1 MMTRRCNA
9 AVAVWLAFGALAVAA
24 PTGPAAGPAAD
35 PAKAFDTQ
43 YASRVAAA
51 AASPQEADDLAL
63 ADELLA
69 TAGMPET
76 DPALLPPLCR
86 NAYDLSSK
94 HTKGFR
100 TAMKAMTLLAKTVPE
115 RKNACQ
121 EKILDLFQNR
131 YAKSRGAEKAKAGG
145 VLVATLVRFADGR
158 AAADD
163 FAGAARLYRRAMPLA
178 ANLRNVDRIEL
189 QTKLNHAVTRQGFR
203 SQAEKLKA
211 DLRSDPGNQAIRDE
225 LVRIYVVELNDP
237 DTASKQLGLKADDVT
252 SRYVLLAGMSIE
264 RLPARALVEL
274 GRWYQDLAAK
284 SSTQGRLTSL
294 ARAKTYYERY
304 LETNAAASADRDDV
318 AAHLRDVDNVL
329 AKIATVSP
337 KVVVLSDPEF
347 NARYAK
353 NFPRSANVGAGGKA
367 FASSHWGGRL
377 PQNVFGGARTGV
389 VWSLNGPQGWF
400 LAKWEPPVRGRH
412 ILVITR
418 DGKRGTDAW
427 GNATVAI
434 NGNRPV
440 RMDGMSSGKTM
451 IVDLGLVVPITTVR
465 LTINGT
471 AYPGLA
477 GIEVHPEAPPVAAPQ
492 SLTSPAALLE

>member
-1 MMTRRCNA
+1 MMTRRCTA

-24 PTGPAAGPAAD
+24 PTD

-43 YASRVAAA
+43 YGSRVAAA
-51 AASPQEADDLAL
+51 AASPQAADDLAL

-69 TAGMPET
+69 AAGST
-76 DPALLPPLCR
+76 GTHPALLPPLCR

-100 TAMKAMTLLAKTVPE
+100 TAISAMTLLAKTVPE
-115 RKNACQ
+115 QKNACE
-121 EKILDLFQNR
+121 EKTLDLYQNR
-131 YAKSRGAEKAKAGG
+131 YAKSRGAVKTKAGG

-158 AAADD
+158 AAAGD

-178 ANLRNVDRIEL
+178 TNLRDVDRFEL
-189 QTKLNHAVTRQGFR
+189 QTRLNHAVTRQGFR
-203 SQAEKLKA
+203 TQAQRLKA
-211 DLRSDPGNQAIRDE
+211 DLRSDPANQTIRDE

-237 DTASKQLGLKADDVT
+237 DTASKQLDLKADDVAAK
-252 SRYVLLAGMSIE
+252 YVLLAGMSVE

-274 GRWYQDLAAK
+274 GRWYQNLAAK

-294 ARAKTYYERY
+294 VRAKTYYERY

-318 AAHLRDVDNVL
+318 AAHLQDVDNVL
-329 AKIATVSP
+329 ARIATVAP
-337 KVVVLSDPEF
+337 KVIVLSDPEF
-347 NARYAK
+347 NARYAT
-353 NFPRSANVGAGGKA
+353 NLPRSANVGAGGKG

-377 PQNVFGGARTGV
+377 PQNVFDGARTGV

-400 LAKWEPPVRGRH
+400 LAKWEPPVHGRH

-434 NGNRPV
+434 NGNRPIRV
-440 RMDGMSSGKTM
+440 DGMSSGTTL
-451 IVDLGLVVPITTVR
+451 ILDLGLVVPITTVR
-465 LTINGT
+465 FTINGT
-471 AYPGLA
+471 MYPGLA
-477 GIEVHPEAPPVAAPQ
+477 AIEVHAEAPPAAAPQ
-492 SLTSPAALLE
+492 SLTSPAAPVE